1 MYLWLIWENNIS
13 IKHYNQR
20 NEELAFNQLK
30 NASHLTIL
38 KFTTQNEIK
47 FLYNILNKC
56 VIKTS
61 FWWLQGNGEVR
72 SQKLILSQVAESVRL
87 CPAAPVSPSASEKCT
102 RLDTVSRRS
111 THKAARKTRTTSPR
125 CANLRILSPSRIAR
139 SFFIQCVAGSSVP
152 ERQNLLALSRPLP

>member
-61 FWWLQGNGEVR
+61 FW
-72 SQKLILSQVAESVRL
+72 
-87 CPAAPVSPSASEKCT
+87 
-102 RLDTVSRRS
+102 
-111 THKAARKTRTTSPR
+111 
-125 CANLRILSPSRIAR
+125 
-139 SFFIQCVAGSSVP
+139 
-152 ERQNLLALSRPLP
+152 